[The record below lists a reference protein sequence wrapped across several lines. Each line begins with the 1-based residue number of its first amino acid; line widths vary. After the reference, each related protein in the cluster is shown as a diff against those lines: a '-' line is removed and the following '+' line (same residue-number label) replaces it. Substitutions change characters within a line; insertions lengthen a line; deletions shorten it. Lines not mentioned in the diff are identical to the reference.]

1 MCYLLGHAG
10 YRHDFPAL
18 HVCDFR
24 YAGGTETH
32 ENPPRRKAT
41 RKHLVGISGGLPSV
55 VQRRLLSG
63 TAMRLKT
70 LPVNTLHA
78 SQGHVH

>member
-1 MCYLLGHAG
+1 MCYLLGRAD

-24 YAGGTETH
+24 YAGGGD
-32 ENPPRRKAT
+32 T
-41 RKHLVGISGGLPSV
+41 REPAAQQSNAQASRGDSGGLPSV

-78 SQGHVH
+78 SQVHVH